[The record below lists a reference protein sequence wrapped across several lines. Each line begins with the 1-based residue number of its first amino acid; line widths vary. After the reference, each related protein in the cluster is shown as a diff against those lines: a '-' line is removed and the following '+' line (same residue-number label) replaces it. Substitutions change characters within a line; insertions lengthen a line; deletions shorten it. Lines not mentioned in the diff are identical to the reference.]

1 MKKTLIAPAL
11 LLVCALAQ
19 AQQSASPPSATKAA
33 QPANTTK
40 SANTVKSVSAARPA
54 ASKTVVAK
62 AAPASRHAARPQ
74 TRKTA
79 AQAVV
84 EDVPEV
90 AATPEE
96 LAIAEHVYVGHIN
109 CERGAAVDIGAD
121 ARDPG
126 RFDVAGKGFKYHMT
140 PVVTTTG
147 AVRLEDKR
155 AGAVWIQV
163 ASKSMLMNQKLG
175 QRVADDCMSPEQGT
189 VAQAI
194 KDNPPPSLL
203 EAPKPGQ

>member
-19 AQQSASPPSATKAA
+19 AQQSASQPAATKTA
-33 QPANTTK
+33 QPASAAK
-40 SANTVKSVSAARPA
+40 SANMAKSVSAAKPA

-62 AAPASRHAARPQ
+62 AAPASRHARPQ

-84 EDVPEV
+84 EDVPEA

-121 ARDPG
+121 AQNPG

-140 PVVTTTG
+140 PVATSTG